1 MGQLKHFLSGLAC
14 SYFGRT
20 PRRPRLGATPLTGAA
35 QERRQRHLARCAV
48 CRVRQQRE
56 RQYLERL
63 RGAAVPAASED
74 LTARLL
80 ARAGELAAGHPDHG
94 PATSAPAPSA
104 PGDPAPAA
112 GPRVT
117 PQGRRAPQARPWRLA
132 VQIAGGVAATTALM
146 GGAAYVMGS
155 DTPPAPEGAFA
166 AELPARLNGPALS
179 SETVSGAAWKL
190 SGGPDV
196 TPAGSLS
203 SEQLSALR
211 ARGWACPELREL
223 GYHLLWARGGV
234 AGGSEVLELRLTDGR
249 HFATVLEQHSSQ
261 PGTKQPATEE
271 PGTEPPPTAVPVNVL
286 TGHPAT
292 EDGFVPA
299 GTDGAVAPQS
309 PAAASGTLWVNRQAP
324 FRAIYRTPA
333 ATFTYISELPEEQAN
348 DGVGALVQSRPVH
361 AEPAHGGDGIAA
373 RLERGL
379 ERIVELLAR

>member
-1 MGQLKHFLSGLAC
+1 MGLLKHFLGGLVC
-14 SYFGRT
+14 RYLGRT
-20 PRRPRLGATPLTGAA
+20 PRRPRLGATPFTRAA
-35 QERRQRHLARCAV
+35 QERRRKHLARCAA
-48 CRVRQQRE
+48 CRGRQQRE

-63 RGAAVPAASED
+63 RGAAVPAASGD

-80 ARAGELAAGHPDHG
+80 ARTGELAAGPEDPG
-94 PATSAPAPSA
+94 PAGPAPAESAQGDPSA
-104 PGDPAPAA
+104 APAA
-112 GPRVT
+112 GPRVV
-117 PQGRRAPQARPWRLA
+117 PQGPQARHPRPWRLA

-146 GGAAYVMGS
+146 GGASYVVGS
-155 DTPPAPEGAFA
+155 DTPPATEGAFA
-166 AELPARLNGPALS
+166 AALPARLPGPALA

-196 TPAGSLS
+196 APAGALS

-234 AGGSEVLELRLTDGR
+234 ADGSEVLELRLTDGR
-249 HFATVLEQHSSQ
+249 HFATVLEQHVGQ
-261 PGTKQPATEE
+261 PGPEASATEQAAA
-271 PGTEPPPTAVPVNVL
+271 AVPVNVL

-299 GTDGAVAPQS
+299 RTDGSVVPQG
-309 PAAASGTLWVNRQAP
+309 PAAAAGTLWVNRQAP

-333 ATFTYISELPEEQAN
+333 ATFTYVSELPEEQAD
-348 DGVGALVQSRPVH
+348 DGVGALVRSRPGH
-361 AEPAHGGDGIAA
+361 TAPAPGGDGVAA

-379 ERIVELLAR
+379 ERIMELLAR

>member
-1 MGQLKHFLSGLAC
+1 MGLLKHFLGGLAC
-14 SYFGRT
+14 RYLGRT
-20 PRRPRLGATPLTGAA
+20 SRRPRLGATPFTRAA
-35 QERRQRHLARCAV
+35 QERRRRHLARCAG

-80 ARAGELAAGHPDHG
+80 ARTGELAAGHPDHE
-94 PATSAPAPSA
+94 PAAPAPAESA
-104 PGDPAPAA
+104 PKDPVEPAA
-112 GPRVT
+112 PGLRVT
-117 PQGRRAPQARPWRLA
+117 PQGRQAPQARPWRLA

-155 DTPPAPEGAFA
+155 DTPPATEGAFA
-166 AELPARLNGPALS
+166 AALPARLTGEALS

-196 TPAGSLS
+196 APAGSLS

-234 AGGSEVLELRLTDGR
+234 ADGSEVLELRLTDGR
-249 HFATVLEQHSSQ
+249 HFATVLEQHF
-261 PGTKQPATEE
+261 GQPATEQ
-271 PGTEPPPTAVPVNVL
+271 PGPKQPGTAVPVNVL

-299 GTDGAVAPQS
+299 GTDGVAAPQS
-309 PAAASGTLWVNRQAP
+309 PAAATGTLWVNRQAP

-333 ATFTYISELPEEQAN
+333 ATFTYVSELPAEQAD
-348 DGVGALVQSRPVH
+348 DGVGALVQARPGH
-361 AEPAHGGDGIAA
+361 AARAHGGDGVAA